1 MWLCAEGKRK
11 KKKEKGNNRDK
22 ERNKEVIN
30 KRITEKSSR
39 KKRDTRGYEKK

>member
-1 MWLCAEGKRK
+1 MLRE